1 MLLASL
7 GIYYASTTSAAVTDV
22 PVGSQNI
29 SLNKRSWASS
39 RVYNHVPGNAFDR
52 KNETRWNSA
61 NADRQWICVNL
72 GATQRVDKVL
82 IDWYPG
88 AHAKTWALQTNP
100 DGTKWITQH
109 VRSNGTGGVEGFDLP
124 SGTMAKYVC
133 LWGLERSN
141 VNAGFGIREIGVW
154 QYGTGSASPTNVST
168 PTATP
173 TPIATKTPTPTP
185 TPASERTSDGKPIP
199 YNPFN

>member
-1 MLLASL
+1 MIKKLLTFSRINFKIFLFLFLLLASL

-82 IDWYPG
+82 IC
-88 AHAKTWALQTNP
+88 KQILTEL
-100 DGTKWITQH
+100 
-109 VRSNGTGGVEGFDLP
+109 
-124 SGTMAKYVC
+124 SGLLNM
-133 LWGLERSN
+133 
-141 VNAGFGIREIGVW
+141 
-154 QYGTGSASPTNVST
+154 
-168 PTATP
+168 
-173 TPIATKTPTPTP
+173 
-185 TPASERTSDGKPIP
+185 
-199 YNPFN
+199 